1 VNERTPED
9 DLVDVL
15 TDALFE
21 MLVDGNAA
29 NDMNED
35 GDEPQDAA

>member
-1 VNERTPED
+1 VNEQTPED

-21 MLVDGNAA
+21 MLLDGSVA